1 MLVTLPSQILSN
13 FFSIPGLYAKILSFS
28 TKSPVLYAEV
38 LHFYADNYI
47 FGFHCTG
54 HLHGLII
61 VLYLLFVFNYR
72 THAMCGR
79 GGGRAGERWWWF
91 FSHECVCKLILAKKI
106 LRQAKAWYQI
116 SSWLLVMQSNRK
128 ALSTY
133 HVVVRPCNSDCDLD
147 KDPFTCVWNGFLKFS
162 AMSRLKF

>member
-79 GGGRAGERWWWF
+79 GGGGQGNVGGD
-91 FSHECVCKLILAKKI
+91 FSRTSVCANLFWRKKYCAKP
-106 LRQAKAWYQI
+106 
-116 SSWLLVMQSNRK
+116 
-128 ALSTY
+128 
-133 HVVVRPCNSDCDLD
+133 RPDTKSHHGYWSCRVIGRHS
-147 KDPFTCVWNGFLKFS
+147 PPIMW
-162 AMSRLKF
+162 